1 MATEL
6 DTSSGEHLIRP
17 SATFSPSDA
26 EKERLTAFTVERL
39 HTLLGGDPRT
49 EEMVLTFI
57 RHQYDAPNLTMLPEQ
72 VAVQVLRRPADFL
85 QAVKRHCE
93 PQLPF

>member
-1 MATEL
+1 MKTQILERSDESAV
-6 DTSSGEHLIRP
+6 SFP
-17 SATFSPSDA
+17 STLNQQPS
-26 EKERLTAFTVERL
+26 TASRVAVAERL

-57 RHQYDAPNLTMLPEQ
+57 REKYRANDLIGLPEV
-72 VAVQVLRRPADFL
+72 VATQVLRRPADFL
-85 QAVKRHCE
+85 RAVKRHCE

>member
-1 MATEL
+1 MSAMHLTPVP
-6 DTSSGEHLIRP
+6 SPQSGEGN
-17 SATFSPSDA
+17 
-26 EKERLTAFTVERL
+26 RLSVWTVERL

-57 RHQYDAPNLTMLPEQ
+57 REKYGAKDLLMLPEN
-72 VAVQVLRRPADFL
+72 VAAQVLRRPADFL
-85 QAVKRHCE
+85 RAVKRHCE

>member
-1 MATEL
+1 MSAQ
-6 DTSSGEHLIRP
+6 LINP
-17 SATFSPSDA
+17 ETG
-26 EKERLTAFTVERL
+26 RLSVFTVERL

-57 RHQYDAPNLTMLPEQ
+57 RDKYGAKNLLMVPEH
-72 VAVQVLRRPADFL
+72 VAIQVLRRPADFL
-85 QAVKRHCE
+85 KAVKRHCE

>member
-1 MATEL
+1 M
-6 DTSSGEHLIRP
+6 
-17 SATFSPSDA
+17 SAQLSNPETG
-26 EKERLTAFTVERL
+26 RLSAFTVERL

-57 RHQYDAPNLTMLPEQ
+57 REKYGARNLLMLPEK
-72 VAVQVLRRPADFL
+72 VAAQVLRRPADFL
-85 QAVKRHCE
+85 RAVKKHCE